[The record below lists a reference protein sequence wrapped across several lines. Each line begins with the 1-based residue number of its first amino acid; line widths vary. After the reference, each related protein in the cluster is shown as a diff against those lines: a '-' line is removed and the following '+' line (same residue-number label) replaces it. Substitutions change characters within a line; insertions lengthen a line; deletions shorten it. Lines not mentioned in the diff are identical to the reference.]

1 MDIEIMRMKVRK
13 EVEMSHKQET
23 DEYGAKLI
31 SVENDWDEMK
41 WNYEILKVEFD
52 NLKIEIDKERIV
64 NK

>member
-1 MDIEIMRMKVRK
+1 MDIEIMRMKVWK
-13 EVEMSHKQET
+13 EVEMQHKQET

-31 SVENDWDEMK
+31 SVEKDWDEMK